1 MTNHR
6 GINFCVFLSFSVS
19 NLSRLSL
26 LTDENWFLLRL
37 LRLTNVLFQIGR
49 YKSKFVLHRIFI
61 LCWLNWTKYLKIR
74 VGSRTA
80 WCGRLRNVPCWKL
93 CMWQIVV
100 TWELFLHETA
110 EDVFICFITPFL
122 LFQTILGWPNR
133 MDVYF
138 LIAMKIA

>member
-37 LRLTNVLFQIGR
+37 LRLTNVLFQLGR
-49 YKSKFVLHRIFI
+49 YKSKFILHRIFI

-100 TWELFLHETA
+100 TWELTNSRRCIHM
-110 EDVFICFITPFL
+110 IYYPFSVIPDNFRL
-122 LFQTILGWPNR
+122 
-133 MDVYF
+133 
-138 LIAMKIA
+138 AK